1 LNIGEARQGSFYIYE
16 LADKKEAREAVSFN
30 TIGTSMAAA
39 KVGRAADAEGGWEA
53 LMGLRIKPCV
63 TNI

>member
-1 LNIGEARQGSFYIYE
+1 MNIGEARQGSFYIYE
-16 LADKKEAREAVSFN
+16 LADKKEDHRAVSFN

-39 KVGRAADAEGGWEA
+39 KVGRSADAEGGWEA
-53 LMGLRIKPCV
+53 LMGLTIKPYV